1 MAKQIPSLVVMVF
14 LVLKFL
20 DFIRTYENAR
30 QAMDERRAEAL
41 SRLGENCHGF
51 QERLG
56 DATRKVIERNSDAL
70 TKNTEALA
78 RIEVLIDDIDQRM
91 TPRSKADGS

>member
-30 QAMDERRAEAL
+30 AAMDERRAEAL
-41 SRLGENCHGF
+41 SRLGDNCHGF
-51 QERLG
+51 QDRLG
-56 DATRKVIERNSDAL
+56 EATRKVIERNSEAL
-70 TKNTEALA
+70 TRNTETLG
-78 RIEVLIDDIDQRM
+78 RIEVLIGDID
-91 TPRSKADGS
+91 KKVK